1 VLTVRAGKS
10 ILWCGTSL
18 RFLTIMS
25 QNRYTP
31 RVPPR
36 GRSTTVAL
44 ERFYVCKRYA
54 SMTPLQSSAP
64 VLQSS
69 NVDAIVAAARA
80 RGGAHTSGRVSNR
93 RDLERV
99 IGCAEAN
106 LSTKADQAHS
116 QVWLSGP
123 HGRPGR
129 ARRPGSTSPQG
140 PPRAHRRRREQVHA
154 EPLGVPRPRAVAS
167 LRRPLAGAEWRP
179 RVHDALG
186 VERRLRLRRGG
197 DVRTARSRGKAIADG
212 PLVLRFLPNVS
223 DPPSNRYG
231 VVAGRKSGGSVQR
244 NRLKRVTREALRQL
258 HPRLR
263 PGFDLVVIIRGT
275 VEELP
280 GSGEARQLLTRMLR
294 RAGLLETAARDS
306 EQSA

>member
-1 VLTVRAGKS
+1 MTRNIV
-10 ILWCGTSL
+10 
-18 RFLTIMS
+18 
-25 QNRYTP
+25 NHYTP
-31 RVPPR
+31 QVPPR
-36 GRSTTVAL
+36 GPSMAVAL

-54 SMTPLQSSAP
+54 SMTSLQNSAP
-64 VLQSS
+64 VRRSTQVDA
-69 NVDAIVAAARA
+69 NVDVDGARA
-80 RGGAHTSGRVSNR
+80 SEPVSIR
-93 RDLERV
+93 RDLEGV

-106 LSTKADQAHS
+106 LSTEANQAHS

-129 ARRPGSTSPQG
+129 ASRPGSPPPQG
-140 PPRAHRRRREQVHA
+140 PPRANRRRREQVHA
-154 EPLGVPRPRAVAS
+154 EPLGVSRPRGVVNLS
-167 LRRPLAGAEWRP
+167 RPLAGAGWRP
-179 RVHDALG
+179 RDHDALG

-197 DVRTARSRGKAIADG
+197 DVRTARSRGRAIADG

-280 GSGEARQLLTRMLR
+280 GSEEARQLLTRMLR
-294 RAGLLETAARDS
+294 RAGLLETAAARDS
-306 EQSA
+306 EQST